1 MVFEMKRRRTDDVS
15 HTASIK
21 FTRLQETPQKGVDV
35 THHEPPSPTEC
46 QRPRPCQKPVIYIV
60 EKRIPSGQLSHL
72 RTVARRKGFDL
83 SASFDG
89 SVTHVVSA
97 LQSYER
103 TVAVLNT

>member
-1 MVFEMKRRRTDDVS
+1 MKRQRTDDDS
-15 HTASIK
+15 PPASEK
-21 FTRLQETPQKGVDV
+21 LARLQETPR
-35 THHEPPSPTEC
+35 HESSPPKEC
-46 QRPRPCQKPVIYIV
+46 QQSSPNHKTVIYIL

-72 RTVARRKGFDL
+72 RTVARRKDFDL

-103 TVAVLNT
+103 TEAALNT

>member
-1 MVFEMKRRRTDDVS
+1 MKRQRTGDDSPPSSVKL
-15 HTASIK
+15 A
-21 FTRLQETPQKGVDV
+21 RLQETPR
-35 THHEPPSPTEC
+35 HESSPPKQSSPNHKT
-46 QRPRPCQKPVIYIV
+46 VIYIV

-72 RTVARRKGFDL
+72 RTVARRKEFDL

-103 TVAVLNT
+103 TEAALNT